1 MAVVLFHYTTGYEA
15 HFGPYPS
22 RPLFY
27 FSNGHFGVELFFCI
41 SGFVILGTL
50 ERTANWRRFA
60 IARFA
65 RIYPAFLVCAI
76 ISLTTVRLAHFHFP
90 GLNAPAIAVNATML
104 TGVTGVEAIDPSY
117 WTLSY
122 EVLFYIAIATV
133 WTLLKGARRLEWPCL
148 AWLACSLIGHWSP
161 WVGAHHRL
169 SVLFN
174 IGYANFFVLGMML
187 YYIGQGSVSWLTK
200 PTFAIALLMSLFPPE
215 YNNGHMAQPVY
226 VAMIV
231 TFCAAIYLVSA
242 SGGRFLD
249 ITALVFL
256 GEISYSL
263 YLIHQMVG
271 YAIIRIFFRLGLT
284 TNVAIPL
291 TIFLMIGLAFCLRT
305 VIEKPCGRWIK
316 SMAKGKGKESKALQ
330 TTGDPWAPQARV
342 AERSGA

>member
-1 MAVVLFHYTTGYEA
+1 
-15 HFGPYPS
+15 
-22 RPLFY
+22 
-27 FSNGHFGVELFFCI
+27 
-41 SGFVILGTL
+41 
-50 ERTANWRRFA
+50 
-60 IARFA
+60 
-65 RIYPAFLVCAI
+65 
-76 ISLTTVRLAHFHFP
+76 
-90 GLNAPAIAVNATML
+90 
-104 TGVTGVEAIDPSY
+104 
-117 WTLSY
+117 
-122 EVLFYIAIATV
+122 
-133 WTLLKGARRLEWPCL
+133 
-148 AWLACSLIGHWSP
+148 
-161 WVGAHHRL
+161 
-169 SVLFN
+169 
-174 IGYANFFVLGMML
+174 
-187 YYIGQGSVSWLTK
+187 
-200 PTFAIALLMSLFPPE
+200 MSLFPPE

-316 SMAKGKGKESKALQ
+316 SMAKGKGEKSKPLQ